1 MDCFCSNCEKKYSIN
16 PSKIPVGRKYAKCK
30 ACGGKI
36 PLQTAKKCRKCGY
49 IRKSTDTA
57 PDWECPGC
65 GIIYEKIENVT
76 QKSNKVDKKI
86 KDTDG
91 KDKEKKQNKI
101 KHDAKEEDNNT
112 PSILSKKKFDY
123 NKYTLFYVFFSLVIG
138 YFAGREHVKYEMRKI
153 FKSGIE
159 SIADGINRGGDNK
172 SSKMKAG
179 DKNKKTK
186 EIKMLPVK
194 ILDKRYEKKEYQDYI
209 SISLEFTNNLKKA
222 LRAYQ
227 GYTVFTDI
235 LGNKIITVTLK
246 NQEIVEEGE
255 TFIWAGTINFN
266 QFMQSHIELKN
277 TSLDDLR
284 IKFVLDKVIYADGTE
299 EKFNQ

>member
-1 MDCFCSNCEKKYSIN
+1 MNCFCSNCGKKYSIN
-16 PSKIPVGRKYAKCK
+16 PSKIPAGRKYAKCK

-36 PLQTAKKCRKCGY
+36 PLQAAKKCGKCGY

-57 PDWECPGC
+57 PDWECPEC
-65 GIIYEKIENVT
+65 GIVYEKIESVT
-76 QKSNKVDKKI
+76 QNRYKVDKKI
-86 KDTDG
+86 KDTDRT
-91 KDKEKKQNKI
+91 DKENKQNKI
-101 KHDAKEEDNNT
+101 KHDATEDNNR
-112 PSILSKKKFDY
+112 PSVSNKKRFDY
-123 NKYTLFYVFFSLVIG
+123 KKYTMFYVLLSFVIG
-138 YFAGREHVKYEMRKI
+138 YFAGREHVKYEMRRI

-159 SIADGINRGGDNK
+159 SIADGINRGGDSK
-172 SSKMKAG
+172 SSKTKVG
-179 DKNKKTK
+179 GKKKKEK
-186 EIKMLPVK
+186 EIKTLPVK

-246 NQEIVEEGE
+246 NQEIVAEGE
-255 TFIWAGTINFN
+255 TFTWAGTINFN

-284 IKFVLDKVIYADGTE
+284 IKFILDKVIYTDGTE